1 MTDTRPLAP
10 LRVGVTLDGP
20 TQPRWIAR
28 ILESI
33 SAAPECELAFV
44 SYASP
49 PPSPSLASRV
59 MRAPSRALFE
69 CFHALDDRVFARPD
83 DALSPRDVRAIVGD
97 APRAPAP
104 DAVIDVVL
112 RLGRDAVGPSLASR
126 ARHGVWTLRFGARS
140 LAAPHAIG
148 LYEVLAGQGTTV
160 SELCVESP
168 EDKRGRVL
176 SRAVTRADVRSVRR
190 GRGVFFAKSAALV
203 LRALRDLYDGR
214 SGEAD
219 ERSHFTHPAVDLPA
233 TPDNAEM
240 LRLVAEH
247 GFRYAQER
255 LDRALYVSQWVLAWQ
270 RSERFPSE
278 GPFHYAL
285 PPKDRFWADPFASV
299 RDGRRRIFFEECLY
313 STGKGHISLVELDDR
328 GGVSEVERVLEERHH
343 LSYPFLL
350 RHRGDDF
357 MLPEGSERGGVG
369 VYRARSFPR
378 GWELVDVML
387 SDRFVSDVT
396 LREIDGRWWLFAD
409 VAVDGTRTPSEEF
422 HIFHGPSPFGP
433 WTPHRRNPISSDAGR
448 ARPAGALFEHGG
460 RLYRPAQDCATRY
473 GYAVTFNEITRI
485 TPDEY
490 EEVDRGRM
498 IPSWDPRLLATHTIN
513 RDGDLTVIDA
523 VMRRPR

>member
-1 MTDTRPLAP
+1 MTDTLPLAP

-33 SAAPECELAFV
+33 AAAPECELTFV
-44 SYASP
+44 SFASDQ
-49 PPSPSLASRV
+49 PSTRSLLSRV
-59 MRAPSRALFE
+59 ASAPRQALFE
-69 CFHALDDRVFARPD
+69 CFRAADDRVFARPD
-83 DALSPRDVRAIVGD
+83 DALSPRDVRSIVGEV
-97 APRAPAP
+97 PRAPAP
-104 DAVIDVVL
+104 EAVIDVVL
-112 RLGRDAVGPSLASR
+112 RLGRSAINPSLAAR

-140 LAAPHAIG
+140 LTDPDAIG
-148 LYEVLAGQGTTV
+148 LYEVLAAQGTAV

-168 EDKRGRVL
+168 ENKRGRVL
-176 SRAVTRADVRSVRR
+176 ARAVTRADVRSVRR

-203 LRALRDLYDGR
+203 LRALRDVYDGR
-214 SGEAD
+214 SSDG
-219 ERSHFTHPAVDLPA
+219 ERSHFTQPEVDLPSR
-233 TPDNAEM
+233 PDNGEM
-240 LRLVAEH
+240 LRLLAEH

-278 GPFHYAL
+278 EPFRYLL

-299 RDGRRRIFFEECLY
+299 RDGRRRIFFEECPY
-313 STGKGHISLVELDDR
+313 ATGKGHISLVELDER
-328 GGVSEVERVLEERHH
+328 GDVSEVERVLEEGHH

-350 RHRGDDF
+350 RHRGEDF

-369 VYRARSFPR
+369 VYRAKSFPR

-422 HIFHGPSPFGP
+422 HIFHGPTPFGP

-448 ARPAGALFEHGG
+448 ARPAGALFSHDGK
-460 RLYRPAQDCATRY
+460 LYRPAQDCATRY
-473 GYAVTFNEITRI
+473 GYAVTFNEIVRI

-498 IPSWDPRLLATHTIN
+498 IPSWDPRLLATHTLN